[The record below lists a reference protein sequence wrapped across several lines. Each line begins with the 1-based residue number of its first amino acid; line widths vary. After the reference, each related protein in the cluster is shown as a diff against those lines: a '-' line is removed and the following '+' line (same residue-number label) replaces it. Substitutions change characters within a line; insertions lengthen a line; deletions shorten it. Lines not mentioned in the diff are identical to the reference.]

1 MTDGVHALCIVM
13 EHLEQ
18 SLADFARNFNNSE
31 SLEYLSDDNSSISIN
46 GRDIGLNLELVRVIG
61 YQITVFLSLFSMK
74 GLSLIHGSIKAE
86 NIFFKKRGVPEFKLI
101 DFSSAFFLD
110 EEPEEEIFEINN
122 EYRAPELEQYAQA
135 IKADSSKKPN
145 VSLEKVD

>member
-1 MTDGVHALCIVM
+1 M
-13 EHLEQ
+13 
-18 SLADFARNFNNSE
+18 RR
-31 SLEYLSDDNSSISIN
+31 
-46 GRDIGLNLELVRVIG
+46 RDIGLNLELVRVIG
-61 YQITVFLSLFSMK
+61 YQVTVFLSLFSMK

-122 EYRAPELEQYAQA
+122 LYRAPELE
-135 IKADSSKKPN
+135 
-145 VSLEKVD
+145 